1 MSAAKPP
8 DKNSNSL
15 FAARRKGGSKMASFL
30 HGQRGTVLGADASQ
44 VINRAVKERAEQA
57 AQGPQAAR
65 APSKIF
71 DGLTAKER
79 RLLEHWGSTPVY
91 DDQYTNPK
99 YQGTFRLTT
108 MQLSVFNLLVPEDL
122 DRYNMIIAGTMPHEA
137 PKHVV
142 KNHKVIEGV
151 SSTGAVA
158 TALVWWQAVVYRRDA
173 TMATFAEEA
182 TDKAE
187 TAAKNPSTTTP
198 DEKAS

>member
-1 MSAAKPP
+1 
-8 DKNSNSL
+8 
-15 FAARRKGGSKMASFL
+15 MASFL

-44 VINRAVKERAEQA
+44 VINRAVKERTEQV

-79 RLLEHWGSTPVY
+79 KLLEHWGSTPVY
-91 DDQYTNPK
+91 DDQFTNPK
-99 YQGTFRLTT
+99 YAGTFKLTSL
-108 MQLSVFNLLVPEDL
+108 QLSVFNLLTPGDVDK
-122 DRYNMIIAGTMPHEA
+122 YNALIAGTMPHEA
-137 PKHVV
+137 PKSVV
-142 KNHKVIEGV
+142 QNHKVIEGV

-182 TDKAE
+182 SDKDE
-187 TAAKNPSTTTP
+187 SAAANSPTSTPVT
-198 DEKAS
+198 DEKAR